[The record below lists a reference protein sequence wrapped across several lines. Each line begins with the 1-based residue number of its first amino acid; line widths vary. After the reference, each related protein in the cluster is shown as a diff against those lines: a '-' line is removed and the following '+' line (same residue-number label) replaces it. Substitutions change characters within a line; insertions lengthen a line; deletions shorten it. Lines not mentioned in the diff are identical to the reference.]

1 MTPTTAVQT
10 RFAEEVCSGLTKP
23 GQKELPSKYLYDA
36 VGSRLFDV
44 ITELPEYGL
53 TRAED
58 RILERRAREIASRVP
73 HAVAIA
79 ELGSG
84 SGMKT
89 RRILS
94 ALSRDHDTRYF
105 PIEI

>member
-1 MTPTTAVQT
+1 MTPTTTVQT
-10 RFAEEVCSGLTKP
+10 RFAEEVCAGLTKP

-58 RILERRAREIASRVP
+58 RILERHTREIAAAGSACRWRSRSW
-73 HAVAIA
+73 AAAA
-79 ELGSG
+79 E
-84 SGMKT
+84 
-89 RRILS
+89 
-94 ALSRDHDTRYF
+94 
-105 PIEI
+105 